1 MTDLE
6 KALIRQ
12 STLSRIHK
20 EVPKL
25 NSYLKKKKKGGGSPI
40 RKWAKGM
47 NRPFT
52 KEDKWMAKNT
62 LKHVQHHHLLEK

>member
-25 NSYLKKKKKGGGSPI
+25 NSYLKKKKKEGV
-40 RKWAKGM
+40 A
-47 NRPFT
+47 
-52 KEDKWMAKNT
+52 
-62 LKHVQHHHLLEK
+62 QLENGQKA